1 MLNSLKIRLLLMTS
15 IMLIALA
22 VSGGF
27 LLLQSFSLVQM
38 KALKERLK
46 VHNYSILAQ
55 VEYND
60 EQFFLHEVLSD
71 QHFNQENSGLYAII
85 LNQQQQRVWAS
96 RSAQSL
102 PNFSPTAINVGLWQ
116 YSLAK
121 NENTELFIARY
132 GVRLGSD
139 AGSTFNI
146 ILIEDMKAINQ
157 DLSDY
162 RNTLITSL
170 CSAIIFLFI
179 MQLLIL
185 RWGLKPL
192 QQISDDLKNI
202 QAGEKNKLEGNY
214 PRELRPLTSNL
225 NFLLKV
231 EQNQR
236 DRYRNSLA
244 DLSHSLKTPI
254 SVIQGILYKDNIDKN
269 DHNYLQSQVS
279 KMTNTIRY
287 QLQRAVHGF
296 QGLHINKIPI
306 SPMVNSIVEA
316 MYKVYADKGLAI
328 NANINQECYFQGD
341 ENDLMEILGNLID
354 NACKYCK
361 HAITI
366 TIEQTEKT
374 LVLCFSD
381 DGPGIPAFQRDTIL
395 QRGVRLDTVE
405 VGQGMG
411 LALVKEIL
419 DAYHASIDISESPL
433 GGACFKVSFNTQVS
447 SHDLF

>member
-1 MLNSLKIRLLLMTS
+1 MTS

-55 VEYND
+55 VEYSN
-60 EQFFLHEVLSD
+60 QQLFLNEVLSD
-71 QHFNQENSGLYAII
+71 QHFNQEHSGLYAII
-85 LNQQQQRVWAS
+85 LNHQQQRVWAS
-96 RSAQSL
+96 ISARTL
-102 PNFSPTAINVGLWQ
+102 PNFSPSEINIGLWQ
-116 YSLAK
+116 YSLAQ
-121 NENTELFIARY
+121 NENKELFIARY

-139 AGSTFNI
+139 PDSTFNI
-146 ILIEDMKAINQ
+146 VLIEDMRVINQ
-157 DLSDY
+157 DLADY
-162 RNTLITSL
+162 RNTLITLL
-170 CSAIIFLFI
+170 CSAIIFLFM

-202 QAGEKNKLEGNY
+202 QAGNKNKLEGNY
-214 PRELRPLTSNL
+214 PQELRPLTSNL
-225 NFLLKV
+225 NHLLKV

-254 SVIQGILYKDNIDKN
+254 SVVQGILYKECINKEDQ
-269 DHNYLQSQVS
+269 NYIQSQVS

-306 SPMVNSIVEA
+306 SPIVNSIIDA
-316 MYKVYADKGLAI
+316 MNKVYADKNLSI
-328 NANINQECYFQGD
+328 TSNIKHECYFHGD

-354 NACKYCK
+354 NACKYCN
-361 HAITI
+361 HVISI
-366 TIEQTEKT
+366 TIEHTDNT

-381 DGPGIPAFQRDTIL
+381 DGSGIPTQQRDTIL

-405 VGQGMG
+405 AGQGMG

-419 DAYHASIDISESPL
+419 DAYQASIDISESTL
-433 GGACFKVSFNTQVS
+433 GGACFKVSFNTQVT